1 MPECGTPLWP
11 CAMTGAAAC
20 LAGFEG
26 ISVVIHGSSG
36 CYYYPATL
44 LHTPLY
50 GTFILENEVIFGS
63 RDRLREVIDSLSG
76 KSDQIAVV
84 TTCVPSAL
92 GEDIRELV
100 SGGSGLIV
108 VDSPGFA
115 GEMEEGHRAAIAALG
130 PRVNPEQPG
139 VNIDGIS
146 LADPFHEGNF
156 QEVSRLLHR
165 TGIPVGTV
173 FCRDHAEKAKAASPF
188 TIGTNEDLGSGVG
201 KYLGGT
207 LGIPALRTTFGRLS
221 EIFDHADVDTA
232 FKELDRQEERLIHA
246 GDKFLRRYEP
256 PRVAVFAGAAYALF
270 AAETLKRYLD
280 AEIVVVGTRNDPP
293 EKPGGQYRVE
303 KLSGLEEVSRRI
315 AESDPDLVI
324 GSSFE
329 HSLCPDRAFAGIIP
343 PFRGQV
349 RLAHYPLAGTGGSLF
364 FVESVLNA
372 CMDRVP

>member
-63 RDRLREVIDSLSG
+63 GDRLREVIGDLSG
-76 KSDQIAVV
+76 KGDRIAII

-92 GEDIRELV
+92 GEDIREMV
-100 SGGSGLIV
+100 SGGGLIV

-115 GEMEEGHRAAIAALG
+115 GDLEAGYQTALTALG
-130 PRVNPEQPG
+130 PTVNPEQPG

-146 LADPFHEGNF
+146 LADPFHEGNL
-156 QEVSRLLHR
+156 QEVSRLLYR
-165 TGIPVGTV
+165 AGIPMGTV
-173 FCRDHAEKAKAASPF
+173 FCRDQAEKAKMASPF
-188 TIGTNEDLGSGVG
+188 TIGTNGDFRSGVG
-201 KYLGGT
+201 TYLGGT
-207 LGIPALRTTFGRLS
+207 LGIPALRITFERLA
-221 EIFDHADVDTA
+221 ELFDHADTDQVL
-232 FKELDRQEERLIHA
+232 KELDLQEERLIRA
-246 GDKFLRRYEP
+246 SDKFLQRYEP
-256 PRVAVFAGAAYALF
+256 PCVTIFAGAAYALF
-270 AAETLKRYLD
+270 AADTLKRYLD
-280 AEIVVVGTRNDPP
+280 AEILVVGTRNDPP
-293 EKPGGQYRVE
+293 EKSGGQYKVE
-303 KLSGLEEVSRRI
+303 KLAGLEEVGRRI

-329 HSLCPDRAFAGIIP
+329 RSLCPDRAFIGIIP

-349 RLAHYPLAGTGGSLF
+349 RLAHYPLAGTSGSLY
-364 FVESVLNA
+364 FVETVLNA
-372 CMDRVP
+372 CMDRAP

>member
-63 RDRLREVIDSLSG
+63 GDRLREVIGDLSG
-76 KSDQIAVV
+76 KGDRIAII

-92 GEDIRELV
+92 GEDIREMV
-100 SGGSGLIV
+100 SGGGLIV

-115 GEMEEGHRAAIAALG
+115 GDLEAGYQAALTALG
-130 PRVNPEQPG
+130 PTVNPEQPG

-146 LADPFHEGNF
+146 LADPFHEGNL
-156 QEVSRLLHR
+156 QEVSRLLYR
-165 TGIPVGTV
+165 AGIPMGTV
-173 FCRDHAEKAKAASPF
+173 FCRDQAEKAKMASPF
-188 TIGTNEDLGSGVG
+188 TIGTNGDFRSGVG
-201 KYLGGT
+201 TYLGGT
-207 LGIPALRTTFGRLS
+207 LGIPALRITFERLA
-221 EIFDHADVDTA
+221 EIFDHADTDQVL
-232 FKELDRQEERLIHA
+232 KELDLQEERLIRA
-246 GDKFLRRYEP
+246 SDKFLQRYEP
-256 PRVAVFAGAAYALF
+256 PCVTIFAGAAYALF
-270 AAETLKRYLD
+270 AADTLKRYLD
-280 AEIVVVGTRNDPP
+280 AEILVVGTRNDPP
-293 EKPGGQYRVE
+293 EKSGGQYKVE
-303 KLSGLEEVSRRI
+303 KLAGLEEVGRRI

-329 HSLCPDRAFAGIIP
+329 RSLCPDRAFIGIIP

-349 RLAHYPLAGTGGSLF
+349 RLAHYPLAGTSGSLY
-364 FVESVLNA
+364 FVETVLNA
-372 CMDRVP
+372 CMDRAP

>member
-63 RDRLREVIDSLSG
+63 GDRLREVIGDLSG
-76 KSDQIAVV
+76 KGDRIAVI

-92 GEDIRELV
+92 GEDIREMV
-100 SGGSGLIV
+100 SGGGLIV

-115 GEMEEGHRAAIAALG
+115 GDLEAGYQAALTALG
-130 PRVNPEQPG
+130 PTVNPEQPG

-146 LADPFHEGNF
+146 LADPFHEGNL
-156 QEVSRLLHR
+156 QEVSRLLYR
-165 TGIPVGTV
+165 AGIPMGTV
-173 FCRDHAEKAKAASPF
+173 FCRDQAEKAKMASPF
-188 TIGTNEDLGSGVG
+188 TIGTNGDFRSGVG
-201 KYLGGT
+201 TYLGGT
-207 LGIPALRTTFGRLS
+207 LGIPALRITFERLA
-221 EIFDHADVDTA
+221 EIFDHADTDQVL
-232 FKELDRQEERLIHA
+232 KELDLQEERLIRA
-246 GDKFLRRYEP
+246 SDKFLQRYEP
-256 PRVAVFAGAAYALF
+256 PCVTIFAGAAYALF
-270 AAETLKRYLD
+270 AADTLKRYLD
-280 AEIVVVGTRNDPP
+280 AEILVVGTRNDPP
-293 EKPGGQYRVE
+293 EKSGGQYKVE
-303 KLSGLEEVSRRI
+303 KLAGLEEVGRRI

-329 HSLCPDRAFAGIIP
+329 RSLCPDRAFIGIIP

-349 RLAHYPLAGTGGSLF
+349 RLAHYPLAGTSGSLY
-364 FVESVLNA
+364 FVENVLNA
-372 CMDRVP
+372 CMDRAP